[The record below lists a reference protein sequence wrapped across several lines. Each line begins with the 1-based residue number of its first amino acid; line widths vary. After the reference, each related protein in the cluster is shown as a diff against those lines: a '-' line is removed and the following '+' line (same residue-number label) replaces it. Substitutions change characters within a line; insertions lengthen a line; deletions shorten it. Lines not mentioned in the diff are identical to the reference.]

1 MVTYKKLISL
11 IFLFACSGVAKAN
24 PVQIISPI
32 PLPTYNV
39 NPWVIQVGTISYI
52 GYQTILDSGT
62 PLPQEPNL
70 NMSGSVVCV
79 DSPTLSETVC
89 TFSAMGASWGSIGGT
104 ISNQTDLWSYL
115 SQIGP
120 LNTSTAAIAGNLSSF
135 ESAVN
140 LSTNSLQN
148 QINGLGT
155 TYLTNSSA
163 TVTYM
168 PQTSSNTFLST
179 TTAAS
184 AYLTQS
190 SATATYLQLSSAT
203 ANYLTQSSAANTYF
217 PISSSGTLLTTSSA
231 TAVYLSKNDASN
243 TYLSQSSATTTYLQI
258 TSSGSFL
265 STSSATANYLSLSSA
280 TANYLS
286 LSSASSTYFP
296 ITSSTTFLSVS
307 SATNTYFPL
316 SSSGTLVH
324 YSGATGFVNL
334 GSYGVSG
341 SSVSVTT
348 ATVSQFICASSTQSY
363 SGNIATFTWT
373 NGMHQNVTLSPN
385 TGNATT
391 FYFTSIPSE
400 VITFLITQDGSGSRT
415 VTWPAQMWFPG
426 GTASGAPT
434 LTTTAGASDLVGF
447 LCDGTKCVYTG
458 SQLNVKY

>member
-203 ANYLTQSSAANTYF
+203 ANYLTQSSA
-217 PISSSGTLLTTSSA
+217 
-231 TAVYLSKNDASN
+231 
-243 TYLSQSSATTTYLQI
+243 
-258 TSSGSFL
+258 
-265 STSSATANYLSLSSA
+265 

-316 SSSGTLVH
+316 SSSGTLVP

-426 GTASGAPT
+426 GTASGAPA

>member
-1 MVTYKKLISL
+1 MAYRFQYFSEYGDTMVTYKKLISL

-203 ANYLTQSSAANTYF
+203 ANYLTQSSA
-217 PISSSGTLLTTSSA
+217 
-231 TAVYLSKNDASN
+231 
-243 TYLSQSSATTTYLQI
+243 
-258 TSSGSFL
+258 
-265 STSSATANYLSLSSA
+265 

-316 SSSGTLVH
+316 SSSGTLVP

-426 GTASGAPT
+426 GTASGAPA